1 MASSPSTPGR
11 VRPSRKSQVVS
22 SGLGHHFVSP
32 HKARDKKK
40 SQVLIEIPGAEAK
53 RRRLLAQMEQL
64 MNPQHHQVSE
74 SPSLQMNTT
83 TNDPPDPTEN
93 SFGDSND
100 VEMFVP
106 EVEPDFTPEQP
117 PSRHRILPDK
127 STDTLYRSWLALIPT
142 LVQPQVQ
149 YTARTQGQPLERVN
163 EVISACTS
171 LKCTGKRTTLIC
183 LFFDRKS
190 SITLKQ

>member
-22 SGLGHHFVSP
+22 SGLGHQFVIP

-53 RRRLLAQMEQL
+53 QRHLLAQMEQL

-93 SFGDSND
+93 SFGDSNN

-117 PSRHRILPDK
+117 PSRHHILPDK
-127 STDTLYRSWLALIPT
+127 STDTLYRNWLALIPT

-171 LKCTGKRTTLIC
+171 LKCTGK
-183 LFFDRKS
+183 
-190 SITLKQ
+190 